1 MDFRNES
8 MSILV
13 IDDSDIIRTTL
24 RKFLSEYDLE
34 VITCNDGLEGLQK
47 AIEHNPKLIMLDLL
61 MPNLDGIRLLRVLK
75 VMEQLKHIP
84 VIIISGHTDKSNV
97 IAAME
102 AGAEKIIS
110 KPLSKE
116 VLIKTINEVLG
127 HNFLSDAKKLLH
139 LSPAEK
145 DQMNKELKR
154 YYVNSLVY
162 KKETLRQSIENRN
175 KDLLKM
181 IVHELKGSSGTV
193 GFNQIT
199 ELCRDLESVI
209 AVPQSTWESI
219 ISKSDELL
227 NSLIEIEVSYSK

>member
-1 MDFRNES
+1 
-8 MSILV
+8 
-13 IDDSDIIRTTL
+13 
-24 RKFLSEYDLE
+24 
-34 VITCNDGLEGLQK
+34 
-47 AIEHNPKLIMLDLL
+47 
-61 MPNLDGIRLLRVLK
+61 
-75 VMEQLKHIP
+75 
-84 VIIISGHTDKSNV
+84 
-97 IAAME
+97 ME

-116 VLIKTINEVLG
+116 VLVKTINEVLG

-199 ELCRDLESVI
+199 DLCRDLESVI
-209 AVPQSTWESI
+209 AIPQSTWESI

-227 NSLIEIEVSYSK
+227 NSLIEIEVTYSK

>member
-34 VITCNDGLEGLQK
+34 VVTCNDGLEGLQK

-116 VLIKTINEVLG
+116 VLVKTINEVLG

-199 ELCRDLESVI
+199 DLCRDLESVI
-209 AVPQSTWESI
+209 AIPQSTWESI

-227 NSLIEIEVSYSK
+227 NSLIEIEVTYSK

>member
-116 VLIKTINEVLG
+116 VLVKTINEVLG

>member
-1 MDFRNES
+1 

-34 VITCNDGLEGLQK
+34 VVTCNDGLEGLQK

-116 VLIKTINEVLG
+116 VLVKTINEVLG

-199 ELCRDLESVI
+199 DLCRDLESVI
-209 AVPQSTWESI
+209 AIPQSTWESI

-227 NSLIEIEVSYSK
+227 NSLIEIEVTYSK

>member
-127 HNFLSDAKKLLH
+127 HNFLSDAKRLLH

-199 ELCRDLESVI
+199 DLCRDLESVI

>member
-1 MDFRNES
+1 

-24 RKFLSEYDLE
+24 KKFLSEYDLE

-127 HNFLSDAKKLLH
+127 HNFLSDAKRLLH

-199 ELCRDLESVI
+199 DLCRDLESVI